1 MNRSEIEDAVMRA
14 FVEVV
19 PDAKIESLDRSAPLR
34 DQVEID
40 SLDYLN
46 FVLGLEGR
54 FGVQVPPV
62 SYTLFA
68 TIEGAADAIE
78 ELLRVST
85 G

>member
-1 MNRSEIEDAVMRA
+1 MDRSEIEDAVVQA

-19 PDAKIESLDRSAPLR
+19 PDAEPDRLDRAAPLR
-34 DQVEID
+34 DQVEMD

-46 FVLGLEGR
+46 FVLGLESR
-54 FGVQVPPV
+54 LGVQVPPT

-68 TIEGAADAIE
+68 TIQGAVDAVE
-78 ELLRVST
+78 ALLRVST